1 MRPERLAGPVIH
13 MLSYV
18 TLKQDIMKRDDHQ
31 QELRFLADNSYENKD
46 YATSEQYYHRLI
58 EADPTEYSYHS
69 GISFALRL
77 QGKLDETVSSID
89 KAISLNPQ
97 DANLY
102 WMRAAAM
109 KSFACKQS
117 DLTIPDRREVF
128 RQSIPYEQTSLSL
141 DPTCEEGWLD
151 LIESRICILDFH
163 GAIGDL
169 GRSNRYIQRL
179 RLIWAFLGSLAFIL
193 AGMETDPELD
203 AIFFDPDATFSAWCL
218 IELEQVLKDLEQEA
232 FNPMCLQKAQCYM
245 DHFIRCKGW
254 GGLLMR
260 LT

>member
-1 MRPERLAGPVIH
+1 
-13 MLSYV
+13 
-18 TLKQDIMKRDDHQ
+18 MKRDDHQ
-31 QELRFLADNSYENKD
+31 QELHFLADNSFGNKD
-46 YATSEQYYHRLI
+46 YETSEQYYHRLI

-77 QGKLDETVSSID
+77 QGKLDEAVASID
-89 KAISLNPQ
+89 QAISLNPQ

-117 DLTIPDRREVF
+117 DLTIQDRRETF
-128 RQSIPYEQTSLSL
+128 RLSIPYEQTSLSL
-141 DPTCEEGWLD
+141 DPTSEEGWLD

-203 AIFFDPDATFSAWCL
+203 SIFFNPDASFSAWCL
-218 IELEQVLKDLEQEA
+218 IELERLLKDLEQEGFDPSRLGEA
-232 FNPMCLQKAQCYM
+232 RVYL
-245 DHFIRCKGW
+245 DHFIEKKGR

-260 LT
+260 LI